1 MTAPEAY
8 NYAISAEGI
17 GDKELRTY
25 VFIAAVAKGMR
36 FAARSSVICA
46 LEPDNVVQVK
56 GEPEEPLKE
65 GGETVVDLSL
75 H

>member
-17 GDKELRTY
+17 GDKESRTY
-25 VFIAAVAKGMR
+25 VFIAAVAKGME
-36 FAARSSVICA
+36 FAARSGVICA
-46 LEPDNVVQVK
+46 PEPDDVVQVK
-56 GEPEEPLKE
+56 DEPLKE